1 MRVDGSIVG
10 AMSYVLDPSLTQP
23 PRTRPDKRR
32 GRLDQLAEELLEDL
46 DLRQREV
53 RAVDVTHIVLDVESS
68 GQERGTNI
76 PRMRRTTDHP
86 ADALA
91 ISGDGRDR
99 SVAARCRFHWAGM
112 GDLVNE
118 NGFSDHF
125 PITMTH
131 SEAD

>member
-10 AMSYVLDPSLTQP
+10 AMSYALDPTLTQP

-46 DLRQREV
+46 DLRHREV

-86 ADALA
+86 ADAPA

-99 SVAARCRFHWAGM
+99 SVAATMPLPLG
-112 GDLVNE
+112 GD
-118 NGFSDHF
+118 GRSGQ
-125 PITMTH
+125 
-131 SEAD
+131 